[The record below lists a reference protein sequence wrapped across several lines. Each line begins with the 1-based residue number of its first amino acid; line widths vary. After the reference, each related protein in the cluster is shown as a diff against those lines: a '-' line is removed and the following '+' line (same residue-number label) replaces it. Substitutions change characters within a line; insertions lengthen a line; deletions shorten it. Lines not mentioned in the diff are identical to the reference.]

1 MELDG
6 VRVFVKV
13 AELGSFSR
21 AGEQLGRSKS
31 RISLRV
37 QELEA
42 SLGCRL
48 FHRSTRAVQLTE
60 DGAQFLPR
68 AKRFVAE
75 AEELAHMF
83 QAPSTLRGR
92 VRVDLPI
99 GMARGV
105 VIPRLPE
112 LLAAHPQLE
121 LLLSTTDRRVDVVRE
136 GFDCVVR
143 VGALPPSELV
153 ARRVG
158 ALSMVNCASPGYLV
172 QHGVPRALQDL
183 PNHYVVHYSPRLGA
197 DSPSFEYPDGRAY
210 RELPMK
216 SLVTV
221 NATDAYHAAALAG
234 LGIIQVPRSG
244 ARQSLAEGKLVEIL
258 PELTSQPMPVS
269 LVQVSGRQARRPVR
283 AVLTWLTE
291 VLASYVD

>member
-1 MELDG
+1 M
-6 VRVFVKV
+6 RAFVKV

-31 RISLRV
+31 RVSMRI

-48 FHRSTRAVQLTE
+48 LHRSTRAVQLTE
-60 DGAQFLPR
+60 DGAQFLVR

-99 GMARGV
+99 ALARNV

-112 LLAAHPQLE
+112 LLAAHPLLE

-143 VGALPPSELV
+143 VGALAESELV
-153 ARRVG
+153 ARRLG
-158 ALSMVNCASPGYLV
+158 ELSMVNCASPAYLA
-172 QHGVPRALQDL
+172 QHGTPRALEDL
-183 PNHYVVHYSPRLGA
+183 AKHYVVHYSLRLGA
-197 DSPSFEYPDGRAY
+197 DPPSFEYADGANY
-210 RELPMK
+210 RELAMPC
-216 SLVTV
+216 LVTV
-221 NATDAYHAAALAG
+221 NATDAYQAAALAG

-244 ARQSLAEGKLVEIL
+244 VRQALASGTLLEIL
-258 PELTSQPMPVS
+258 PELTCKPLPVS
-269 LVQVSGRQARRPVR
+269 LVQVGGRPARKPVR
-283 AVLTWLTE
+283 TVLTWLADILT
-291 VLASYVD
+291 SYVA